1 MSVAGLRYARSSYSG
16 TPLETRSGSYIYAGE
31 PSTFHDWEFRTSMR
45 LKLYEDAIRAKTRR
59 PKGDTKSIDPED
71 SDGDSRAEEASPTR
85 AATAPVPSEDRPDG
99 EATPMPADGSS
110 SPARPRVATP
120 KSDDSGSVKSVASA
134 LPMDETTSYAVK
146 ARTEMVHRVLEG
158 LRDEAFELA
167 RDIGIESLTEPGGLR
182 AFITQMRNVVF
193 PPRCGR
199 SPRALPCG
207 SASRCPRTPR
217 RRVDAV
223 VRQPTTTMVEAA
235 KVLGL

>member
-1 MSVAGLRYARSSYSG
+1 MPVAGLRYARSSYSG

-45 LKLYEDAIRAKTRR
+45 LKLYEDAIRAKTRSR

-85 AATAPVPSEDRPDG
+85 AATAPVDM
-99 EATPMPADGSS
+99 EATPAPADGSS

-120 KSDDSGSVKSVASA
+120 KSDDSGSVKRVASA
-134 LPMDETTSYAVK
+134 LPMDESTPYAVK
-146 ARTEMVHRVLEG
+146 ARTEMVDRVLEG

-167 RDIGIESLTEPGGLR
+167 RDIGIESLLHYPDAECSLS
-182 AFITQMRNVVF
+182 
-193 PPRCGR
+193 PRRGR

-207 SASRCPRTPR
+207 STTRCPRTPR

-223 VRQPTTTMVEAA
+223 VRQPATTLVEVA
-235 KVLGL
+235 KVLILTPPQMEYATSKN